1 MVGRIGAAS
10 VNDRKPGRQTQ
21 ENQVTD
27 QRGATDEPRRPG
39 WAETDS
45 AHFIDLGRIYT
56 PRRDEIAAA
65 FCDLIPA
72 ADDAFTGIEIGT
84 GEGWLS
90 EAILTRYPHA
100 RMIGLD
106 GSAAML
112 RAADQRL
119 APFAGRYELRPFR
132 LEEPGWVA
140 ALPDGL
146 RCAVS
151 SLVIHHLDGPGKA
164 ALFRALRAK
173 LAPGGALIIC
183 DVVAP
188 ANDWGRRHLA
198 RAWNAEVERQSRE
211 IGGDDRAFRRFV
223 DDRWNMYAYPD
234 PEDEVDHPSTTV
246 EHLTWLAAAG
256 FTGVDVFWA
265 RAGHVLFGGY
275 AAGT

>member
-1 MVGRIGAAS
+1 VTEQRTPLGEPS
-10 VNDRKPGRQTQ
+10 KP
-21 ENQVTD
+21 
-27 QRGATDEPRRPG
+27 A

-56 PRRDEIAAA
+56 PRRDELAEA

-72 ADDAFTGIEIGT
+72 AEDEAFTGAELGT

-90 EAILTRYPHA
+90 EAILRRYPAA

-106 GSAAML
+106 GSDTML
-112 RAADQRL
+112 RAANERL
-119 APFAGRYELRPFR
+119 SPFAGQYELRPLR
-132 LEEPGWVA
+132 LEEPEWVA

-146 RCAVS
+146 RCVVS

-164 ALFRALRAK
+164 ALFRELFAK
-173 LAPGGALIIC
+173 LSPGGALLIC
-183 DVVAP
+183 DVVEP

-198 RAWNAEVERQSRE
+198 RAWNTDVERQSRE
-211 IGGDDRAFRRFV
+211 LGGDDTAFRQFV
-223 DDRWNMYAYPD
+223 TDEWNFYEFPVAEDDI
-234 PEDEVDHPSTTV
+234 DHPSTTV
-246 EHLTWLAAAG
+246 DQLRWLEDAG

-275 AAGT
+275 APTS